1 MDEPLP
7 ITERTFNFA
16 VRIVNLCQ
24 ILDEKPG
31 VGRTLA
37 KQLLRAGTSIGANV
51 EEAQSGQSKADFVH
65 KMEIALKETRETKYW
80 LRLLVATNLIPET
93 RLNSLLQESDELI
106 KIIAAIVV
114 KTKQNLHK

>member
-24 ILDEKPG
+24 VLDEKPG

-37 KQLLRAGTSIGANV
+37 KQLVRCGTSIGANV
-51 EEAQSGQSKADFVH
+51 EEAQSGQSKADFIS
-65 KMEIALKETRETKYW
+65 KMEIALKEARETKYW
-80 LRLLVATNLIPET
+80 LRILLATNLIPEQ
-93 RLNSLLQESDELI
+93 RLTSLLKESDELI
-106 KIIAAIVV
+106 RIIAAIVI
-114 KTKQNLHK
+114 KAKQNRQT